1 MKNRGIYRRRWLIS
15 LFVAGLAPGLAP
27 GGRAEEP
34 RWLKLNSL
42 PQASV
47 GVEVEGSSEETTTGG
62 NRSTYD
68 HLSLRPFVGLK
79 TGGSIYHPNLL
90 AFDLDGELGWGW
102 DTMTSQSSGSS
113 QTSNESSEMMR
124 YLAQFNL
131 LQAKP
136 YNASVYAS
144 QDHTYRD
151 YGFFNSYTV
160 DSERYGGRVSWN
172 TDNMNLNAELGYR
185 DEKSSGLT
193 GSTELVE
200 KFFNFNGLYHR
211 RTGQT
216 SMYCRINEFDNTLS
230 TGGSLNS
237 VSSAVGVADSESFGR
252 RRQINTAT
260 GASYSQT
267 QSGGQET
274 KTIAANENIN
284 INHRPKL
291 DSYFMFNFSR
301 SEMTAATSS
310 QVSGLYGLRHQLF
323 DSLTSTLDAHG
334 SYDDS
339 SGSGGTSTS
348 DRYGLG
354 IAEGYAKRLGSWGR
368 LSLSAGVVADHQ
380 DTSSSGGLI
389 TTIDE
394 SHQLYSLGNI
404 NYRPVYLN
412 QPRVVGSV
420 VVMKGGLD
428 VTSDCEF
435 LTQGELTELRL
446 KTLHSPSLNEGDI
459 VTVTYQS
466 ESSSRA
472 SYDVLSA
479 NSQIRLDLPGG
490 FGVYGRINWMGNNA
504 PPEVVTQTLTDL
516 VAGVDYKWRWLR
528 AGAEYEN
535 YDSNFSQFEAG
546 RFFQDL
552 NFRLDHN
559 SSLSFNLSETFYRY
573 PDQRRQD
580 QYQFITR
587 YRLQLMTSLAWYLE
601 GGASWQD
608 VMGSEQLVESARTG
622 VTWTRGKLSL
632 RAGYEYNGQSTT
644 SGRWTQE
651 LARNRFF
658 LYLKRAF

>member
-1 MKNRGIYRRRWLIS
+1 MKRFGIHRRRWLIS

-34 RWLKLNSL
+34 RWFKLNGL

-47 GVEVEGSSEETTTGG
+47 GVEVEGSSEETTSGG
-62 NRSTYD
+62 NSSTYD
-68 HLSLRPFVGLK
+68 HLLLRPFVGLK
-79 TGGSIYHPNLL
+79 TSGSVYHPNLL

-102 DTMTSQSSGSS
+102 DSMTAKGPGYRQTSQ
-113 QTSNESSEMMR
+113 ESSEMMR
-124 YLAQFNL
+124 YLAQFNF

-216 SMYCRINEFDNTLS
+216 SLYCRINEFDNTLS
-230 TGGSLNS
+230 YGSSQSS
-237 VSSAVGVADSESFGR
+237 VGSAVGVSDSESFGQ

-260 GASYSQT
+260 GASYSQA
-267 QSGGQET
+267 QYGGQET

-291 DSYFMFNFSR
+291 DSYLMFNFSR
-301 SEMTAATSS
+301 SEMTLATAS
-310 QVSGLYGLRHQLF
+310 QMSGLYGIRHQLY

-334 SYDDS
+334 NYDDS
-339 SGSGGTSTS
+339 SSSGGSSSS

-354 IAEGYAKRLGSWGR
+354 LSEGYSKRLGSWGR
-368 LSLSAGVVADHQ
+368 LSLSVGVVADHQ
-380 DTSSSGGLI
+380 DSSSSGGMI

-404 NYRPVYLN
+404 NYHPVYLN
-412 QPRVVGSV
+412 NPRVIGSIV
-420 VVMKGGLD
+420 AMKGALD

-435 LTQGELTELRL
+435 WPQGELVEIRL
-446 KTLHSPSLNEGDI
+446 KSLHSPNLNEGDI

-466 ESSSRA
+466 EALNNA
-472 SYDVLSA
+472 SYDLLSL

-490 FGVYGRINWMGNNA
+490 FGVYGRLNWMDNNA
-504 PPEVVTQTLTDL
+504 PPEVVTQTLTDMVL
-516 VAGVDYKWRWLR
+516 GADYKWRWLR

-535 YDSNFSQFEAG
+535 YDSNFSQFDAW

-552 NFRLDHN
+552 NFRLDDK
-559 SSLSFNLSETFYRY
+559 SSLSLNFSETFYRY
-573 PDQRRQD
+573 PDHRRQD
-580 QYQFITR
+580 QYQFIAR
-587 YRLQLMTSLAWYLE
+587 YHLQLLASLAWYVE
-601 GGASWQD
+601 GGVSWQD
-608 VMGSEQLVESARTG
+608 VLGSEQLMESARTG
-622 VTWTRGKLSL
+622 LTWSRGKLSL
-632 RAGYEYNGQSTT
+632 RAGYEFNSQSTAT
-644 SGRWTQE
+644 GPWTQE
-651 LARNRFF
+651 LVRNRFF

>member
-1 MKNRGIYRRRWLIS
+1 MNRLGIYRRRWLIS
-15 LFVAGLAPGLAP
+15 LFVAGIAPGLAP
-27 GGRAEEP
+27 WGRAEEP

-79 TGGSIYHPNLL
+79 TAGSIYHPNLL

-102 DTMTSQSSGSS
+102 DTMTARGPGYT
-113 QTSNESSEMMR
+113 QTSKESSEMMR
-124 YLAQFNL
+124 YLAQFNF

-136 YNASVYAS
+136 YNASAYAA
-144 QDHTYRD
+144 QDHSYRD

-193 GSTELVE
+193 GSTGLIE
-200 KFFNFNGLYHR
+200 KFFNFSGIYHR

-216 SMYCRINEFDNTLS
+216 SMYCRLNEFDNTLS
-230 TGGSLNS
+230 SGGSLNS
-237 VSSAVGVADSESFGR
+237 VSRAVGVADSESFGR

-260 GASYSQT
+260 GASYSET
-267 QSGGQET
+267 QSGGREM

-284 INHRPKL
+284 INHRPRL
-291 DSYFMFNFSR
+291 DSYFMFNFGR
-301 SEMTAATSS
+301 SEMTSATAA
-310 QVSGLYGLRHQLF
+310 QASGMYGIRHQLY

-339 SGSGGTSTS
+339 SGSGGTSSS

-368 LSLSAGVVADHQ
+368 LSLSTGVVADHQ
-380 DTSSSGGLI
+380 DSSSSGGIL

-394 SHQLYSLGNI
+394 AHQLYSLGNI
-404 NYRPVYLN
+404 NYHPVYLN
-412 QPRVVGSV
+412 NPRVVGAIL
-420 VVMKGGLD
+420 VMKGALD

-435 LTQGELTELRL
+435 WPQGELMEIRL
-446 KTLHSPSLNEGDI
+446 KSLHSPNLNEGDT

-466 ESSSRA
+466 EALSNA
-472 SYDVLSA
+472 AYDVLSV

-490 FGVYGRINWMGNNA
+490 FGVYGRLNWMGNNA
-504 PPEVVTQTLTDL
+504 PPEVVTQSLTDL
-516 VAGVDYKWRWLR
+516 VAGADYKWRWLR

-535 YDSNFSQFEAG
+535 YDSNFSQFDAW
-546 RFFQDL
+546 RFYQDL
-552 NFRLDHN
+552 NFRIDNN
-559 SSLSFNLSETFYRY
+559 SSLGMNFSETFYRY
-573 PDQRRQD
+573 PNDRSQD
-580 QYQFITR
+580 VYQFITR
-587 YRLQLMTSLAWYLE
+587 YSLQLLTSLAWYVE
-601 GGASWQD
+601 GGVSRQE
-608 VMGSEQLVESARTG
+608 VMGSDQLMESARTG

-632 RAGYEYNGQSTT
+632 RTGYEYNGQSTA

-651 LARNRFF
+651 LAGNRFF